1 MRNYNYVQR
10 LLHDLIL
17 GNRYV
22 NRSLLEIEKLIFLKQ
37 KNIKDN
43 YHLFIT
49 GLPRSGTTILL
60 NYFYSFGE
68 FASLK
73 YSNMPFVMAPNI
85 SKFFYGRNLPKKER
99 LHSDGITFDL
109 SSPEAFDEIFFKNQD
124 NYVKNECL
132 NYLKLVLISEKKNKY
147 LSKNNLNFKRINLI
161 KSILPNSIFF
171 LTIREPLQQ
180 SYSLLNQHIHFSKLQ
195 KKDAFILRYM
205 NYLNHKE
212 FGLSHKPWFEPVKFQ
227 NTNSINYWLEQWS
240 FFYDYVF
247 KEFSENPN
255 CKFIVYEK
263 LSKLEYLKKL
273 LKLGKINNT
282 KKLDQDF
289 FTNSNKKISL
299 SYDKD
304 IYERALNKYKR
315 IEDKSISSL

>member
-132 NYLKLVLISEKKNKY
+132 NYLNLVLISEKKK
-147 LSKNNLNFKRINLI
+147 
-161 KSILPNSIFF
+161 
-171 LTIREPLQQ
+171 
-180 SYSLLNQHIHFSKLQ
+180 
-195 KKDAFILRYM
+195 
-205 NYLNHKE
+205 
-212 FGLSHKPWFEPVKFQ
+212 
-227 NTNSINYWLEQWS
+227 
-240 FFYDYVF
+240 
-247 KEFSENPN
+247 
-255 CKFIVYEK
+255 
-263 LSKLEYLKKL
+263 
-273 LKLGKINNT
+273 
-282 KKLDQDF
+282 
-289 FTNSNKKISL
+289 
-299 SYDKD
+299 
-304 IYERALNKYKR
+304 
-315 IEDKSISSL
+315 